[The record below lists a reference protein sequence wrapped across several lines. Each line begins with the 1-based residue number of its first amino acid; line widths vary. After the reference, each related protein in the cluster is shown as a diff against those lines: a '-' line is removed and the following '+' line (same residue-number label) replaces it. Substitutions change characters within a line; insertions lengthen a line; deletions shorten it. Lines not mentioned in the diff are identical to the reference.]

1 MDRDFFTTMKTKTL
15 KIAILSLHSSPIG
28 AIGSQNTGGM
38 SVYVRELARELG
50 RCGHRIDIFTRQN
63 AHTNGQVVNLDEN
76 VRLIH
81 LSNGHAGPVPKLAL
95 YHSVKDYFRALESFQ
110 AQDGLCYDLIHSH
123 YWLSGLLGQIAQNRW
138 HVPHI
143 VMFHTLGALKNMVAA
158 GEPEPELRIVSEKR
172 LAKGCHC
179 IVASTAKEREKLMR
193 FYDAAAERIKVV
205 PCGVNLNLF
214 RPLDRLAARR
224 RLGFE
229 ADESIVLYVGR
240 FDPLKGLDRLIEAL
254 AYLRN
259 HTRLRLVIVGG
270 DGEQSPA
277 YQHLWQLV
285 LKLGLKDRVM
295 FAGRIEHADLPPYYN
310 AANVLVIP
318 SRYESFGMVGLESL
332 ACGTPVVTTPVG
344 AIERILREGQTGYVV
359 SDYTPAALAK
369 GIESFLS
376 DAAAATPAP
385 EIVRASVFEFDWSH
399 VASAI
404 MDQYATVLKQQY
416 QEA

>member
-1 MDRDFFTTMKTKTL
+1 MKTEAL

-50 RCGHRIDIFTRQN
+50 SCGHHIDIFTRRN

-95 YHSVKDYFRALESFQ
+95 YRSVEDYFRALERFQ
-110 AQDGLCYDLIHSH
+110 AQDGRCYDLIHSH

-143 VMFHTLGALKNMVAA
+143 VMFHTLGALKNMAAA

-179 IVASTAKEREKLMR
+179 IVASTAKEREKLVR
-193 FYDAAAERIKVV
+193 FYDAAAEKIKVV

-229 ADESIVLYVGR
+229 ADESILLYVGR
-240 FDPLKGLDRLIEAL
+240 FDPLKGLDRLIAAL
-254 AYLRN
+254 GYLRS
-259 HTRLRLVIVGG
+259 HLRLRLVIVGG

-277 YQHLWQLV
+277 FQYLQRLV
-285 LKLGLKDRVM
+285 FKYDVKDRVI
-295 FAGRIEHADLPPYYN
+295 FAGRVEQLDLPSYYN
-310 AANVLVIP
+310 AANMLVIP

-344 AIERILREGQTGYVV
+344 AIEHILREGQTGHVV
-359 SDYTPAALAK
+359 KGDTPIDLAR
-369 GIESFLS
+369 GIEKFLP
-376 DAAAATPAP
+376 ATLAEAP
-385 EIVRASVFEFDWSH
+385 VPEAVRASVLDYDWSN
-399 VASAI
+399 VAAAI
-404 MDQYATVLKQQY
+404 MDEYTNVLSNQTY
-416 QEA
+416 TSIE